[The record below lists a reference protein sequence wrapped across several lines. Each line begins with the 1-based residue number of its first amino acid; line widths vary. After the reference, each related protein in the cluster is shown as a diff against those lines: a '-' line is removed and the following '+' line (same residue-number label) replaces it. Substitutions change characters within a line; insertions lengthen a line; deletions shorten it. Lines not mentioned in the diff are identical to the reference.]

1 MKLIIISGRSGS
13 GKTAA
18 IQSLEDLGYYCIDN
32 LPAALLPQL
41 ANHMEATG
49 LHQQV
54 AIGIDARNQSKDLA
68 TFPEIIEQLKNRN
81 TQIEIVYLDA
91 QNDILLQ
98 RYSST
103 RRKHPLSTPE
113 LSLIE
118 AIEQESV
125 LLDPVN
131 KMATLILDTT
141 NLGVQTLRQL
151 IQDRVAKVEYKDI
164 ALLFESF
171 GFKHGIPAEADFI
184 FDVRCLPNPYW
195 VPELRR
201 YTGMDEPI
209 EAFLS
214 KEPDVENMYNDI
226 FNFIDRWVEKF
237 RQNNRSYLTIAIG
250 CTGGQ
255 HRSVYLV
262 EQLTKGFY
270 SRFSNIQK
278 RHRELK
284 H

>member
-32 LPAALLPQL
+32 LPAALLPQF
-41 ANHMEATG
+41 ANHMETTG

-54 AIGIDARNQSKDLA
+54 AIGIDARNQSQDLA
-68 TFPEIIEQLKNRN
+68 NFPNIVEQLRN
-81 TQIEIVYLDA
+81 NQNQIEIVFLDA

-113 LSLIE
+113 LSLTE

-131 KMATLILDTT
+131 KMATLVLDTT
-141 NLGVQTLRQL
+141 NLSVQTLRQL
-151 IQDRVAKVEYKDI
+151 VQDQIAKVEDKEI

-171 GFKHGIPAEADFI
+171 GFKHGAPNDADFI

-201 YTGMDEPI
+201 YTGMDQPI
-209 EAFLS
+209 QDFLS
-214 KEPDVENMYNDI
+214 RESDVEDMYNDI
-226 FNFIDRWVEKF
+226 FRFIDRWVEKF

-284 H
+284 N